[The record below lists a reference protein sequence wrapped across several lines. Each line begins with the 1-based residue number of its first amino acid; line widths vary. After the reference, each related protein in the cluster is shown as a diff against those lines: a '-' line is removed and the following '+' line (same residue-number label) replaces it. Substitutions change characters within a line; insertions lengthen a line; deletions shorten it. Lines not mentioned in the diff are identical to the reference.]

1 MVLMTT
7 LMSLKSIIPVEKKS
21 GMLVQDPFKAN
32 DIDAIFNQ
40 ASQAEAV
47 ERAVEHL
54 RPSSSSRSFT
64 GTARLLSDD
73 GPLPRLDDPANASF
87 LESIGRSECPRELQ
101 PANKGAAIHVN
112 LLRKEENYTIYR
124 GHLPFQGVGRTL
136 DSSSNITSAEP
147 TVVVSSLITAPAP
160 TTSLVVDQ
168 TTTFYVDSAKVG
180 RWYMKGI
187 MF

>member
-1 MVLMTT
+1 MMVLMTT

-101 PANKGAAIHVN
+101 PANKGTRQGSSPISGSWKN
-112 LLRKEENYTIYR
+112 LR
-124 GHLPFQGVGRTL
+124 
-136 DSSSNITSAEP
+136 
-147 TVVVSSLITAPAP
+147 
-160 TTSLVVDQ
+160 
-168 TTTFYVDSAKVG
+168 
-180 RWYMKGI
+180 
-187 MF
+187 

>member
-7 LMSLKSIIPVEKKS
+7 LMCLKNIIPVEKKS

-112 LLRKEENYTIYR
+112 LLRKEENYTICAYSSIFP
-124 GHLPFQGVGRTL
+124 LYQTGVISHFREL
-136 DSSSNITSAEP
+136 EEP
-147 TVVVSSLITAPAP
+147 
-160 TTSLVVDQ
+160 
-168 TTTFYVDSAKVG
+168 
-180 RWYMKGI
+180 
-187 MF
+187 